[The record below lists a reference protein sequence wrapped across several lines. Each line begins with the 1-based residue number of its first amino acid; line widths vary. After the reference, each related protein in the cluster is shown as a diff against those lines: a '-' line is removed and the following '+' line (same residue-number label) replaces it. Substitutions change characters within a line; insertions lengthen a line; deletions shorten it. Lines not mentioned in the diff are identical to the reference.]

1 MTFRNAATARRA
13 CSWPWPR
20 FSRTNRNRRT
30 GTSTKPSRISA
41 AAAPSSRCARRS
53 TPPRTPED
61 SAMNH
66 MPILNR
72 RAFVIGTATAGAGL
86 ALGLD
91 IPFGGPTVVRAA
103 DGSPEVNAWV
113 VIRPDDTTVIRIARS
128 EMGQGTL
135 TGLAQLVAEELEC
148 DWSKVVT
155 EYPTPGQSVAR
166 KRAWGDFST
175 GGSRGIRTSQE
186 YVRKG
191 GATAR
196 VMLVQAAANGWK
208 VPASE
213 CTAANSVIT
222 HTPSGRTTAYGK
234 VVEAAARLEPP
245 ADVKLKDPK
254 DWKLAGKGLK
264 RLDTADK
271 TTGAMIYGID
281 VKLPGML
288 NAALKDCPVFGGKLK
303 SYDEAKVMGMK
314 GVKKVVRVND
324 STVAVVADTWWH
336 AKTALDA
343 LPIVWD
349 EGENGKVSTAS
360 IASWLAEGLDSA
372 QPAFIGNQNGDAKA
386 AVAGAAKKVEAVYN
400 YPYQNHAAM
409 EPLNATALYTADKCE
424 VWCGTQNGEAAFAA
438 TLETSGLSADKC
450 EVHKQMLG
458 GGFGRRGQTDYVR
471 QAVAIAKQMPGTPIK
486 LLWSRE
492 EDMQHGTYHPVT
504 QCKLTGALDADNNL
518 TALQI
523 RISGQSILFKLRPE
537 GLVNGMDPA
546 AFQGLNASGE
556 AAIGY
561 SFPNLLVEHSMRN
574 PHVPPGFWR
583 GVNVN
588 QNAIYMECFMDEL
601 AKSVGQDPVEFR
613 RKLMSKH
620 PKHLAVLNAVAEK
633 IGWGTPA
640 PQGIYRGIAQVMGYG
655 SYVAGSAEISVTD
668 GSKIKVH
675 RIVAS
680 TDPGYVVN
688 PAQVER
694 QIAGSFVYGL
704 SALFYGGCTVKDGKI
719 EQTNFDTYNS
729 MRIAEMPKVECV
741 MVPSGGFWGGV
752 GEPTIGVA
760 APAVLNAY
768 FAATGKRIRSVP
780 LKDQNI
786 TFA

>member
-1 MTFRNAATARRA
+1 
-13 CSWPWPR
+13 
-20 FSRTNRNRRT
+20 
-30 GTSTKPSRISA
+30 
-41 AAAPSSRCARRS
+41 
-53 TPPRTPED
+53 
-61 SAMNH
+61 MNQH
-66 MPILNR
+66 IMPKLNR

-91 IPFGGPTVVRAA
+91 LPFGGPTVVRAA

-113 VIRPDDTTVIRIARS
+113 VIRPDDTVIIRIARS

-148 DWSKVVT
+148 DWSKVTT
-155 EYPTPGQSVAR
+155 EFPTPGQSVAR

-191 GATAR
+191 GAAAR
-196 VMLVQAAANGWK
+196 MMLIQAAANEWK

-222 HTPSGRTTAYGK
+222 HTASGKTTTYGK
-234 VVEAAARLEPP
+234 VVEAAAKLEPP
-245 ADVKLKDPK
+245 AEVKLKDPK
-254 DWKLAGKGLK
+254 DWKIIGKGLK

-271 TTGAMIYGID
+271 TTGKTVYGID
-281 VKLPGML
+281 IKLPGML
-288 NAALKDCPVFGGKLK
+288 NAAIKDCPVFGGKLK

-324 STVAVVADTWWH
+324 SAVAVVADTWWH

-343 LPIVWD
+343 LPVVWD
-349 EGENGKVSTAS
+349 EGDNAKVSSAT
-360 IASWLAEGLDSA
+360 IAKWLGEGLDDS
-372 QPAFIGNQNGDAKA
+372 QQAFVGNQNGDVKA
-386 AVAGAAKKVEAVYN
+386 AIAGAAKKVEAVYN
-400 YPYQNHAAM
+400 YPYQNHATM
-409 EPLNATALYTADKCE
+409 EPMNATALYTADRCE

-438 TLETSGLSADKC
+438 VLEASGLPADKC
-450 EVHKQMLG
+450 DVHKQMLG

-471 QAVAIAKQMPGTPIK
+471 QAVSIAKQMPGTPIK

-492 EDMQHGTYHPVT
+492 EDMQHGMYHPIT
-504 QCKLTGALDADNNL
+504 QCKMTGAFDADNNL
-518 TALQI
+518 IALRM
-523 RISGQSILFKLRPE
+523 RISGQSILFSLRPE
-537 GLVNGMDPA
+537 ALVNGKDPA
-546 AFQGLNASGE
+546 TFAGLNATGE

-561 SFPNLLVEHSMRN
+561 SVPNLLIDHSMRN

-588 QNAIYMECFMDEL
+588 QNAVYLECFMDEL
-601 AKSVGQDPVEFR
+601 AHAAGQDPLAFR
-613 RKLMSKH
+613 RKLMAQH
-620 PKHLAVLNAVAEK
+620 PKHLAALNAVAEK
-633 IGWGTPA
+633 IGWDKPA
-640 PQGIYRGIAQVMGYG
+640 PQGVFRGIAQHMGYG
-655 SYVAGSAEISVTD
+655 SYVAGAAEISVTD

-675 RIVAS
+675 RIVAA
-680 TDPGYVVN
+680 TDPGYAVN
-688 PAQVER
+688 PAQIER

-704 SALFYGGCTVKDGKI
+704 SGLFYGGCTVKDGRI
-719 EQTNFDTYNS
+719 EQSNFDNYNS
-729 MRIAEMPKVECV
+729 MRINEMPKVESIL
-741 MVPSGGFWGGV
+741 MPSGGFWGGV
-752 GEPTIGVA
+752 GEPTICVA
-760 APAVLNAY
+760 GPAVLNAY

-780 LKDQNI
+780 LRDQNI

>member
-1 MTFRNAATARRA
+1 MNKHI
-13 CSWPWPR
+13 SPR
-20 FSRTNRNRRT
+20 
-30 GTSTKPSRISA
+30 
-41 AAAPSSRCARRS
+41 
-53 TPPRTPED
+53 
-61 SAMNH
+61 
-66 MPILNR
+66 LNR
-72 RAFVIGTATAGAGL
+72 RAFVIGTAAVGAGL
-86 ALGLD
+86 AIGLD
-91 IPFGGPTVVRAA
+91 IPFGGPAVVRAA
-103 DGSPEVNAWV
+103 DGSPEIGAWV
-113 VIRPDDTTVIRIARS
+113 VVRPDDTVVIRIARS
-128 EMGQGTL
+128 EMGQGSL

-148 DWSKVVT
+148 DWTKVTT

-166 KRAWGDFST
+166 KRVWGDFST
-175 GGSRGIRTSQE
+175 GGSRGIRSSQD

-196 VMLVQAAANGWK
+196 VMLIQAAADAWK
-208 VPASE
+208 VPTSE

-222 HTPSGRTTAYGK
+222 HTPSGRTTTYGK
-234 VVEAAARLEPP
+234 VAEAAAKLTPP

-254 DWKLAGKGLK
+254 DWKLIGKGVK
-264 RLDTADK
+264 RLDTVDK
-271 TTGAMIYGID
+271 TTGAMVYGID

-288 NAALKDCPVFGGKLK
+288 NAAIKDCPVFGGKLK
-303 SYDEAKVMGMK
+303 SFDEAKVAGMK
-314 GVKKVVRVND
+314 GVKKVVKVGD
-324 STVAVVADTWWH
+324 TAVAVVADTWWH

-349 EGENGKVSTAS
+349 EGDNAKVSSES
-360 IASWLAEGLDSA
+360 IAKWLAEGLDDS
-372 QPAFIGNQNGDAKA
+372 QPAYVGNKNGDVKA
-386 AVAGAAKKVEAVYN
+386 AIAGAAKKIEAVYS
-400 YPYQNHAAM
+400 YPYQNHATM
-409 EPLNATALYTADKCE
+409 EPMNATALYTADKCE

-438 TLETSGLSADKC
+438 VLEASGLPAEKC
-450 EVHKQMLG
+450 DVHKVMLG

-471 QAVAIAKQMPGTPIK
+471 QAVMIAKQMPGTPIK

-492 EDMQHGTYHPVT
+492 EDMAHGKYHPIT
-504 QCKLTGALDADNNL
+504 QCKMTGAFDANNNL
-518 TALQI
+518 IALHY
-523 RISGQSILFKLRPE
+523 RLSGQSILFSLRPE
-537 GLVNGMDPA
+537 ALQNGMDPA
-546 AFQGLNASGE
+546 AFQGVAQSGE
-556 AAIGY
+556 AAFGY
-561 SFPNLLVEHSMRN
+561 SVPNLLIEHAMRN

-588 QNAIYMECFMDEL
+588 HNAIYMECFMDEL
-601 AKSVGQDPVEFR
+601 AQAAGQDPLEFR
-613 RKLMSKH
+613 RKLMGNH

-633 IGWGTPA
+633 IGWDTPA
-640 PQGIYRGIAQVMGYG
+640 PQGVYRGIAQVMGYG
-655 SYVAGSAEISVTD
+655 SYVAGAAEISVTD

-694 QIAGSFVYGL
+694 QVAGSFVYGL

-729 MRIAEMPKVECV
+729 MRIGEMPKVETV

-780 LKDQNI
+780 LRDQNI

>member
-1 MTFRNAATARRA
+1 
-13 CSWPWPR
+13 
-20 FSRTNRNRRT
+20 
-30 GTSTKPSRISA
+30 
-41 AAAPSSRCARRS
+41 
-53 TPPRTPED
+53 
-61 SAMNH
+61 MNQH
-66 MPILNR
+66 VMPKLNR
-72 RAFVIGTATAGAGL
+72 RAFVIGTAAAGAGL

-91 IPFGGPTVVRAA
+91 LPFGGPAVVRAA

-113 VIRPDDTTVIRIARS
+113 VIRPDDTVVIRIARS

-148 DWSKVVT
+148 DWSKVTT
-155 EYPTPGQSVAR
+155 EFPTPGQSVAR

-175 GGSRGIRTSQE
+175 GGSRGIRSSQD

-196 VMLVQAAANGWK
+196 VMLIQAAANEWK

-222 HTPSGRTTAYGK
+222 HTPSGRTTTYGK
-234 VVEAAARLEPP
+234 VVEAAAKLEPP

-254 DWKLAGKGLK
+254 DWKIAGKPML

-271 TTGAMIYGID
+271 TTGRMTYGID

-288 NAALKDCPVFGGKLK
+288 NAAIKDCPVFGGKLK
-303 SYDEAKVMGMK
+303 SFDEAKIANMK
-314 GVKKVVRVND
+314 GVKKVVRVGD
-324 STVAVVADTWWH
+324 SAVAVVADTWWH

-349 EGENGKVSTAS
+349 EGENAKVSSES
-360 IASWLAEGLDSA
+360 IAQWLAEGLDSS
-372 QPAFIGNQNGDAKA
+372 QPAYVGNKNGDAPA
-386 AVAGAAKKVEAVYN
+386 AIAGAARKVEAVYN
-400 YPYQNHAAM
+400 YPYQNHATM
-409 EPLNATALYTADKCE
+409 EPMNATALYTADKCE

-438 TLETSGLSADKC
+438 TLEASGLPAEKC
-450 EVHKQMLG
+450 DVHKLMLG
-458 GGFGRRGQTDYVR
+458 GGFGRRGMTDYVR
-471 QAVAIAKQMPGTPIK
+471 QAVAIAKQMPGTPVK
-486 LLWSRE
+486 LIWSRE
-492 EDMQHGTYHPVT
+492 EDMQHGKYHPIT
-504 QCKLTGALDADNNL
+504 QCKMTGAFDNQNNL
-518 TALQI
+518 IALHY
-523 RISGQSILFKLRPE
+523 RLSGQSILFSVRPE
-537 GLVNGMDPA
+537 GLQNGMDPA
-546 AFQGLNASGE
+546 AFQGVAQSGE

-561 SFPNLLVEHSMRN
+561 SVPNLLVEHSMRN

-588 QNAIYMECFMDEL
+588 HNAIYMECFMDEL
-601 AKSVGQDPVEFR
+601 AHSVGQDPLEFR
-613 RKLMSKH
+613 RKLMTKH

-633 IGWGTPA
+633 IGWDKPA
-640 PQGIYRGIAQVMGYG
+640 PQGVYRGIAQVMGYG
-655 SYVAGSAEISVTD
+655 SYVAGAAEISVTD

-704 SALFYGGCTVKDGKI
+704 SALFYGGCTVKDGRI

-729 MRIAEMPKVECV
+729 MRINEMPKVEAV

-780 LKDQNI
+780 LRDQNI
-786 TFA
+786 SFA